1 MEQPRPALIEEQDGV
16 TLADLDDGSDGEVA
30 YFWKVSPLDL
40 FDRTLDEVLE
50 MKSQL
55 NRLSKLITDIRI

>member
-1 MEQPRPALIEEQDGV
+1 MHGRRDGFFRRLGGV
-16 TLADLDDGSDGEVA
+16 KLSDLVDLVYEVA
-30 YFWKVSPLDL
+30 YFWKVSPRDL
-40 FDRTLDEVLE
+40 HDRTLDEVLE

>member
-1 MEQPRPALIEEQDGV
+1 M
-16 TLADLDDGSDGEVA
+16 DLVYEVA

-50 MKSQL
+50 MKTQL
-55 NRLSKLITDIRI
+55 NRLSKLIADYRI